1 MTAAIYIGGI
11 PVTGGSDGV
20 TVGRM
25 TKVGNF
31 GAVRGGVGE
40 GVGIG
45 DGTGTAV
52 SVGPGPGVSVSVG
65 LETGTSVGRG
75 VGGGVTVG
83 RPATSPA
90 KLTVVSDIQQF
101 REPPGSWIHHQ
112 RPAASRPSAVAS

>member
-20 TVGRM
+20 TVGMM
-25 TKVGNF
+25 TKVGVLE
-31 GAVRGGVGE
+31 AVGNKVGVM
-40 GVGIG
+40 GV
-45 DGTGTAV
+45 GTGTKVAV
-52 SVGPGPGVSVSVG
+52 AGGGPEVAVAVGV
-65 LETGTSVGRG
+65 ETETSVGRG